1 MPLLHLGGYV
11 RKLIFTLLFVSF
23 VSMTFAQSADGGGLS
38 GSSAYSYSGTMNEQD
53 QLKIFVYI
61 WGQVR
66 KPGMYIVPDDTDL
79 LTVLSLAGGPTENA
93 KLKTI
98 RIVRQD
104 ITKNKEIVWTDL
116 KTFIEDENEKVDIPT
131 LKPGD
136 TIIVSGTSFYAFAR
150 VADFLSKVAI
160 TLGVYTT
167 IKNLTK

>member
-1 MPLLHLGGYV
+1 MPLLLLGGYV
-11 RKLIFTLLFVSF
+11 RKIIFTLLFASF
-23 VSMTFAQSADGGGLS
+23 MSLIFAQTLGSGLS

-61 WGQVR
+61 WGQVS
-66 KPGMYIVPDDTDL
+66 KPGLYIVPDDTDL
-79 LTVLSLAGGPTENA
+79 ITVLSLAGGPTENA

-104 ITKNKEIVWTDL
+104 LTKEKEIVWVDL
-116 KTFIEDENEKVDIPT
+116 KKYIEDENEKVNIPT

-136 TIIVSGTSFYAFAR
+136 TIIVSGTSFYAFSR

-160 TLGVYTT
+160 TLGVYST
-167 IKNLTK
+167 IRKLTK

>member
-104 ITKNKEIVWTDL
+104 ITKNKEIV
-116 KTFIEDENEKVDIPT
+116 
-131 LKPGD
+131 
-136 TIIVSGTSFYAFAR
+136 
-150 VADFLSKVAI
+150 
-160 TLGVYTT
+160 
-167 IKNLTK
+167 